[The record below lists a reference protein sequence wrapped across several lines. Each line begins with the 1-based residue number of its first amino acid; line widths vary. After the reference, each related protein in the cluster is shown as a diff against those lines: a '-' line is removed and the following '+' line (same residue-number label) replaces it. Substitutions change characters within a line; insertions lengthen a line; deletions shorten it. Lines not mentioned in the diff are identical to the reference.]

1 MQLRQHNAPVTLT
14 SLNDDCLLLI
24 CAQLSIKDQF
34 ALLRL
39 GGRLRPLVLQIWQRK
54 YASEFDWQQ
63 EPQQLEGLRASEQS
77 QLLGHMARLTRA
89 LLNLNVWQAELPD
102 WLQSKRKRKRKR
114 QLEQKPVC
122 MPNMQRLSFGA
133 CHSEALLRQLP
144 RLCPNLTQLQLG
156 GCVGVEAAQLCRALV
171 QLPQLCH
178 FELLPGSGICGATAT
193 PALADIEYCQT
204 LQTLKIPACALRAAS
219 KEIAQLP
226 QLRQLTGFLCCS
238 GDIDNADK
246 EKANAGGLA
255 TATVSACLA
264 ALGRG
269 GVGGVNGVGGVGGA
283 ARQIVA
289 LRLQCQLDGS
299 LPRLLA
305 GHLSVVQLQ
314 RFAWHSQLMVH
325 YDATDGSIKWL
336 PQALHVPRA
345 LLRFI
350 VSQSASLRE
359 LDFTRNVHATPTFLA
374 QLAEQMGGTV
384 AVRHDGCPRGR
395 MCTQETDM
403 DNNRNDL
410 AFVEF
415 AIEAV
420 A

>member
-1 MQLRQHNAPVTLT
+1 MQPRQHNAPVTLT
-14 SLNDDCLLLI
+14 TLNDDCLLLI
-24 CAQLSIKDQF
+24 CAQLSIRDQL

-63 EPQQLEGLRASEQS
+63 EPQHLESLCASEQS

-89 LLNLNVWQAELPD
+89 LLNLSVWQAELPE
-102 WLQSKRKRKRKR
+102 WLQSRRKRKRKRKR
-114 QLEQKPVC
+114 QLEQKPLC

-133 CHSEALLRQLP
+133 CHSVALLRQLP
-144 RLCPNLTQLQLG
+144 RLCPNLTQLQLA
-156 GCVGVEAAQLCRALV
+156 GCVGVDAAQLCRALT
-171 QLPQLCH
+171 QLPQLSR
-178 FELLPGSGICGATAT
+178 FELLPGSGICGICGATAT
-193 PALADIEYCQT
+193 PALADIEYCRT
-204 LQTLKIPACALRAAS
+204 LQTLKVPACALRAAS
-219 KEIAQLP
+219 KEIAWLP

-255 TATVSACLA
+255 TATVSAWLA
-264 ALGRG
+264 ALGQG
-269 GVGGVNGVGGVGGA
+269 GV

-314 RFAWHSQLMVH
+314 RFAWHSQLMVR

-359 LDFTRNVHATPTFLA
+359 LDVTRNVHATPTFLA

-395 MCTQETDM
+395 MCEQETDM

>member
-1 MQLRQHNAPVTLT
+1 MPVTLT
-14 SLNDDCLLLI
+14 TLNDDCLLLI
-24 CAQLSIKDQF
+24 CAQLSIRDQF

-54 YASEFDWQQ
+54 YASAFDWQQ

-89 LLNLNVWQAELPD
+89 LLNLSVWQAELPD

-114 QLEQKPVC
+114 KVEQQPLC
-122 MPNMQRLSFGA
+122 LPNMQRLSFGA
-133 CHSEALLRQLP
+133 CRSVALLRQLP

-156 GCVGVEAAQLCRALV
+156 GCVGVPVADLCRTLA
-171 QLPQLCH
+171 QLPQLSH
-178 FELLPGSGICGATAT
+178 FELRPGGSICGATT
-193 PALADIEYCQT
+193 KPALADIEYCQT
-204 LQTLKIPACALRAAS
+204 LHTLQIPACALRAAS

-226 QLRQLTGFLCCS
+226 QLRHLTGFLCCS

-255 TATVSACLA
+255 TATVSACLT
-264 ALGRG
+264 ALSQ
-269 GVGGVNGVGGVGGA
+269 GGVGGA
-283 ARQIVA
+283 IVA

-305 GHLSVVQLQ
+305 GHLGVVQLQ

-374 QLAEQMGGTV
+374 QLAEQMGDRV

-395 MCTQETDM
+395 MCEQETDM

-415 AIEAV
+415 AIEKANC
-420 A
+420 